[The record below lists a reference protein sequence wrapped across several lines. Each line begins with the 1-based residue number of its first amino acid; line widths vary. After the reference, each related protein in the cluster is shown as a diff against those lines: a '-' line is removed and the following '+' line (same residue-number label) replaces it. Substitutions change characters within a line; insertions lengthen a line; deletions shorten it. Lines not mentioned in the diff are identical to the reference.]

1 VKPSIAAVGESPC
14 AAFRKSI
21 FQRTAA
27 SRHKLPFLSRSFL
40 RADKPR

>member
-27 SRHKLPFLSRSFL
+27 SRQKRPFIN
-40 RADKPR
+40 